1 MKSKIANWKKL
12 SLKISVKPNKY
23 QAKKIT
29 VKDVVY
35 NTSEMKAYAASFDS
49 KGNLVL
55 KFKLVNNSYG
65 KITNVSKFKVTVK
78 DSSKKNVVSYN
89 KKNYK
94 TSVAS
99 DKECTITIPKSAL
112 KKDYKKIDL
121 RTCTY
126 SITGK
131 FAASSL

>member
-1 MKSKIANWKKL
+1 MQSFRKTKQ
-12 SLKISVKPNKY
+12 ISG
-23 QAKKIT
+23 KKIT

-78 DSSKKNVVSYN
+78 DSSKK
-89 KKNYK
+89 
-94 TSVAS
+94 
-99 DKECTITIPKSAL
+99 CCIL
-112 KKDYKKIDL
+112 Q
-121 RTCTY
+121 
-126 SITGK
+126 
-131 FAASSL
+131 